1 MNDTVTTNDSTRR
14 PVRITILG
22 KEYHIVCPQ
31 DEKADLLEAARQLE
45 AKMDEIRNSG
55 RVFGA
60 ERIAVMAALNV
71 THELILSG
79 RNISQDVILEPEVQ
93 DRIGKI
99 NARIDSVLETLEERD

>member
-1 MNDTVTTNDSTRR
+1 MNDSTRR

-31 DEKADLLEAARQLE
+31 DEKDGLLEAARQLE
-45 AKMDEIRNSG
+45 TKMDEIRDSG

-71 THELILSG
+71 THELLLSG
-79 RNISQDVILEPEVQ
+79 KNKDTELTIEPGMQDRVNSLQ
-93 DRIGKI
+93 DRIDG
-99 NARIDSVLETLEERD
+99 VLSALDVSS

>member
-1 MNDTVTTNDSTRR
+1 MNDTTRR

-31 DEKADLLEAARQLE
+31 DERDGLMEAARQLE
-45 AKMDEIRNSG
+45 SKMDEIRDSG

-71 THELILSG
+71 THELLLSG
-79 RNISQDVILEPEVQ
+79 KNKDSEQVLEPELHERVNSLQ
-93 DRIGKI
+93 H
-99 NARIDSVLETLEERD
+99 RIDIVLTELDTHH

>member
-1 MNDTVTTNDSTRR
+1 MNDSSRR

-31 DEKADLLEAARQLE
+31 DEREDLLEAARQLE
-45 AKMDEIRNSG
+45 SKMDDIRDSG

-71 THELILSG
+71 THELLQSSKH
-79 RNISQDVILEPEVQ
+79 RAMDLALEPDLHDRVSSLQ
-93 DRIGKI
+93 D
-99 NARIDSVLETLEERD
+99 RIDSVLAALDSR

>member
-1 MNDTVTTNDSTRR
+1 MNDTTRR

-31 DEKADLLEAARQLE
+31 DERDGLMEAARQLE
-45 AKMDEIRNSG
+45 SKMDEIRDSG

-71 THELILSG
+71 THELLLSG
-79 RNISQDVILEPEVQ
+79 KNKDSEQELEPELHERVNSLQ
-93 DRIGKI
+93 
-99 NARIDSVLETLEERD
+99 NRIDTVLTALDTHH

>member
-31 DEKADLLEAARQLE
+31 DEKEGLLEAARQLE
-45 AKMDEIRNSG
+45 DKMDEIRNSG

-79 RNISQDVILEPEVQ
+79 RNINQDVVIEPEFQ
-93 DRIGKI
+93 DRIGQI
-99 NARIDSVLETLEERD
+99 NDRIASVLETLDVHD

>member
-1 MNDTVTTNDSTRR
+1 MNDSSRR

-31 DEKADLLEAARQLE
+31 DEQEGLLEAARQLE
-45 AKMDEIRNSG
+45 AKMDEIRDSG

-71 THELILSG
+71 THELLQSG
-79 RNISQDVILEPEVQ
+79 KSKAQDLALEPELRERVSSLQ
-93 DRIGKI
+93 DRI
-99 NARIDSVLETLEERD
+99 DTVLSALDAHS

>member
-1 MNDTVTTNDSTRR
+1 MNDSTRR

-31 DEKADLLEAARQLE
+31 DERDDLLEAARQLE
-45 AKMDEIRNSG
+45 EKMDEIRDSG

-71 THELILSG
+71 THEL
-79 RNISQDVILEPEVQ
+79 SQSSKTVDAELALDADLYERVTNMQ
-93 DRIGKI
+93 
-99 NARIDSVLETLEERD
+99 NRIDTVLSALDSE

>member
-1 MNDTVTTNDSTRR
+1 MNDTTRR

-31 DEKADLLEAARQLE
+31 DERDGLMEAARQLE
-45 AKMDEIRNSG
+45 SKMDEIRDSG

-71 THELILSG
+71 THELLLSG
-79 RNISQDVILEPEVQ
+79 KNKDSEQALEPELHERVNSLQ
-93 DRIGKI
+93 
-99 NARIDSVLETLEERD
+99 NRIDTVLTALDTHH

>member
-1 MNDTVTTNDSTRR
+1 MNESTRR

-31 DEKADLLEAARQLE
+31 DEKEGLLEAARQLE
-45 AKMDEIRNSG
+45 TKMDEIRDSG

-71 THELILSG
+71 THELLLSSK
-79 RNISQDVILEPEVQ
+79 NKASDLTIEPELQERVSSLQ
-93 DRIGKI
+93 
-99 NARIDSVLETLEERD
+99 NRIDTVLSALDTHS